1 VQKSEPVESFAAFLR
16 AERARSS
23 GRRLQREMRGNG
35 LCHRNPSETIEQG
48 KLKEATYAETYRKQV
63 ADLELPALQ
72 WKESRAA

>member
-1 VQKSEPVESFAAFLR
+1 
-16 AERARSS
+16 
-23 GRRLQREMRGNG
+23 MRGNG
-35 LCHRNPSETIEQG
+35 LRYWSPSETIEQR